1 MTDSQKRAALLD
13 EAKKLEDTWRVQI
26 DALDD
31 DDALTDAERARLS
44 DAAYAAYAA
53 KATDLRLEAFWLQ
66 FPRRRGWFS
75 DTFIL
80 SLGVC
85 ADRRLSVKQ
94 TEVCKRYCVG
104 DADTWRTSTT
114 YCRAGDYKIKL
125 VIPQYSNGIGYITII

>member
-13 EAKKLEDTWRVQI
+13 EAKKLEDTWRIQI

-31 DDALTDAERARLS
+31 DDVLTDAEYARLS

-53 KATDLRLEAFWLQ
+53 KAADLRLEAFWLQ
-66 FPRRRGWFS
+66 FPRRRGWFA